1 MQREAE
7 ERGRA
12 ERRRQE
18 EEEARVRAL
27 READEARKVLAEKKK
42 IAALYEV
49 TYQNFEDKAKRREV
63 H

>member
-1 MQREAE
+1 
-7 ERGRA
+7 
-12 ERRRQE
+12 
-18 EEEARVRAL
+18 
-27 READEARKVLAEKKK
+27 VLAEKKK